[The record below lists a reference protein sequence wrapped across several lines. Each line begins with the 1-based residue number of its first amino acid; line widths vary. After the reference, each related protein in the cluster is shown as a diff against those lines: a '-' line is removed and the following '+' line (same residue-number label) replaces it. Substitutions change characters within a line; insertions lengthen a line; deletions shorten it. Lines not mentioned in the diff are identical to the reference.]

1 MTTFT
6 AEIIEIKAKK
16 LASGDKSFR
25 LILETDQDI
34 TELQKYIAEAIVK
47 VEIKEQ

>member
-1 MTTFT
+1 MKFT
-6 AEIIEIKAKK
+6 AEITELKAKK

-34 TELQKYIAEAIVK
+34 TELQRYIAEEVVTIEVK
-47 VEIKEQ
+47 EHD